1 MSSSASYTLGDEVEN
16 LTLTGKAEIDGTGNS
31 SANSIV
37 GNSGANDLDG
47 KGGNDILT
55 GGYRAGGNRDKLM
68 GGLGNDRYFVNALRT
83 QVVEETVQGTDLV
96 FSTMDFTLGANVE
109 NLYLREYDARTGS
122 SYGARTGIGNELD
135 NLMVGNSAFNVLDGT
150 AGNDVLDGG
159 GGGDTLIGGGGNDV
173 VDGGDGV
180 DTVRFSGWRA
190 NYSVVADVNGV
201 MTVTDNVGND
211 GTDTL
216 SNVEFLRFA
225 DQTIQAFR
233 SGTEASETIV
243 GTENS
248 DVLFGNGGNDILRG
262 LGSADKLDGGTG
274 NDALHGGEST
284 DTLDGGYRQRRT
296 AWRWRARRSH
306 RGSGRRYT
314 RRWRRYRRCGVRG
327 PAWGLH
333 HH

>member
-1 MSSSASYTLGDEVEN
+1 MANGGTDYVSSSASYTLGDEVEN

-83 QVVEETVQGTDLV
+83 QVVEETVKVLNPV

-135 NLMVGNSAFNVLDGT
+135 NLMVGDSACDAPRRQGRQRRSRRC
-150 AGNDVLDGG
+150 
-159 GGGDTLIGGGGNDV
+159 GGGDTLIGEGGNDV

-248 DVLFGNGGNDILRG
+248 EMFSSGMAATTSCVG
-262 LGSADKLDGGTG
+262 LGRRIRWM
-274 NDALHGGEST
+274 
-284 DTLDGGYRQRRT
+284 GYRQRR
-296 AWRWRARRSH
+296 
-306 RGSGRRYT
+306 
-314 RRWRRYRRCGVRG
+314 
-327 PAWGLH
+327 PAWG
-333 HH
+333 